1 MADSNELVD
10 NIKKV
15 ILEIDV
21 LNSLIIDS
29 THVLNLPDGN
39 KISQPVKILPDIM
52 ERFKNEVVGD
62 TFHTDTVDELEHVLF
77 YSDDTALIQRRKF
90 KYDFATDQSTS
101 IQYIF
106 NGATTDQIKELR
118 GRVVDLISASH
129 VVRER
134 QIRDKIT
141 KISEE
146 QMFYDATMNKRQVE
160 RTAML
165 KGSDWRVLPDIED
178 SYEGEKDRWIAWR
191 KALRS
196 MDAFNKKY
204 DDPLDLFKAIKG
216 IKWPIDPGVYKMA
229 YPDDVDPAGNAIE
242 YNLDLVDDA
251 RLWTERDID
260 ASKDYVNDRLTT
272 VIEWRD
278 RSTNAKRAVAQ
289 GVQDLMKLMR
299 VEDFVEHGIDY
310 STFYDEEDLNDMAAE

>member
-1 MADSNELVD
+1 MDDSNELVD

-29 THVLNLPDGN
+29 THVLNLPNGN
-39 KISQPVKILPDIM
+39 TINQPIKILPDIM

-101 IQYIF
+101 VQYIF

-118 GRVVDLISASH
+118 QRVLDLTAASH

-134 QIRDKIT
+134 RIRDKIT

-146 QMFYDATMNKRQVE
+146 QMFYDATMNKRLVE

-178 SYEGEKDRWIAWR
+178 SYEGEKEMWKKWR

-196 MDAFNKKY
+196 MDAFTKKY
-204 DDPLDLFKAIKG
+204 DDPLDLFKAIKA
-216 IKWPIDPGVYKMA
+216 IKWPIDPSIYRIA
-229 YPDDVDPAGNAIE
+229 YPDNVDPAGNAIE
-242 YNLDLVDDA
+242 YNLDIDDA
-251 RLWTERDID
+251 RLWTERDVD

-272 VIEWRD
+272 IIEWRD